1 MLTCTLKLSG
11 EDNAEV
17 TTAFEFEPDQL
28 TKPSTKL
35 SFDQFFEV
43 LKQKAI
49 AIRLDTDPVL
59 PKIGLKC
66 AESIQAVIEELNK
79 IQGTL
84 REETSSPIT
93 VSRLSIKTG
102 WMIVIQGG

>member
-11 EDNAEV
+11 ADNAEV
-17 TTAFEFEPDQL
+17 TTAFEFHPDQL

-35 SFDQFFEV
+35 SFDQSFEV

-59 PKIGLKC
+59 PSIGLKC
-66 AESIQAVIEELNK
+66 VESIQAVIDGLNK
-79 IQGTL
+79 IQGL
-84 REETSSPIT
+84 VGETTSPIT
-93 VSRLSIKTG
+93 VTKLSTKTG
-102 WMIVIQGG
+102 WMIVIQGS